1 MQNRKAE
8 KIGYYKK
15 AYMTFLNMDIGE
27 LLEFVDKSMYAKS
40 GKNLNDLQRKIIKGV
55 LERQKYSD
63 IAASYNLSEG
73 HVRDVSYELLQMMS
87 NTFNETIHKGNLESV
102 LERQGNINLSLGDRS
117 INSHIIGYIDFGSDR
132 TENSTNKS
140 QLEDSNFSATLINV
154 KITVKKLRQ
163 RGLSDEEIADILDL
177 PSEIIKK
184 LELRE

>member
-1 MQNRKAE
+1 MN
-8 KIGYYKK
+8 
-15 AYMTFLNMDIGE
+15 IGE
-27 LLEFVDKSMYAKS
+27 LLEFVDESMYVKS
-40 GKNLNDLQRKIIKGV
+40 GKHLNDLQRKIIKGV
-55 LERQKYSD
+55 LDSQKYAD

-132 TENSTNKS
+132 TENSTEKNP
-140 QLEDSNFSATLINV
+140 LENSNFSASLINI
-154 KITVKKLRQ
+154 KKTATKLRQ
-163 RGLSDEEIADILDL
+163 RGLSNEEIADILDL
-177 PSEIIKK
+177 PSDVIKK

>member
-1 MQNRKAE
+1 
-8 KIGYYKK
+8 
-15 AYMTFLNMDIGE
+15 MTFLNMNISE
-27 LLEFVDKSMYAKS
+27 LLEFVDESMYAKS
-40 GKNLNDLQRKIIKGV
+40 GKCLNDLQCKIIKGV
-55 LERQKYSD
+55 LDRQKYAD

-87 NTFNETIHKGNLESV
+87 STFNETIHKRNLESV
-102 LERQGNINLSLGDRS
+102 LERQGSINLSLGDRS

-132 TENSTNKS
+132 TENSAEKNL
-140 QLEDSNFSATLINV
+140 LETSNFSASLINI
-154 KITVKKLRQ
+154 KKTVTKLRQ